1 MTTFPRYRGVEEI
14 LRCLRQVHLR
24 RRIIRLVTYLAML
37 ISLVSASLVTA
48 TLAGGYWPDQPPAV
62 LRWALWGLC
71 LGLWVLAAT
80 ALLARAA
87 IWRQN
92 PAQTARFVEQSTGR
106 LRNNLINAVLL
117 ADDCHQV
124 SGELVQKAIDETVR
138 MSRTRSDDLYRSVS
152 LRWLARWW
160 IVAAVAGMAAA
171 AVGIAQ
177 PGPFRRGVLAALT
190 PWKYVPYAN
199 TMRGVR
205 ITPGDATIFAGR
217 PIRVVVHLPDMRA
230 GETARQ
236 LGKLNPRVLVAGR
249 DSVLGML
256 GGKDG
261 TFTCDLGPVEQTL
274 RYAVVIGENHWPEN
288 KPYYRLTVIRRIDL
302 KALDLTYTYPSY
314 THLKPQTVTG
324 SGGNIEAPTGSNV
337 VLTLRLS
344 RGVPQAALEVK
355 DEPSRA
361 MAASE
366 DRKTFAAELLVQ
378 ADGGYRLA
386 MRDESGRVIQR
397 LPDLGSGDQV
407 GAAQAAAAGTERLL
421 DGYYPIRT
429 MPDAPPRVNFL
440 LPARDLTVAPGDKV
454 RMKIKA
460 SDKFGLANVT
470 LLAGTAKVHPA
481 SVLVRNPV
489 GATETII
496 EYEYTVDPNL
506 PDDGSVVIEYH
517 ATATDNRQ
525 LPALGLGSQS
535 SRSRTFKITVQDAVG
550 LAAEAAKRYEQLRKK
565 LLAILELQLIQRV
578 STAICWTKHTKL
590 GQIRDTGVE
599 ILVGQK
605 AVRNGVLWLL
615 TNHKFDQD
623 MLVIRQ
629 ELAQL
634 SANEA
639 KAAIDQAQV
648 LTDLGAL
655 SERFG
660 ACHKL
665 AATQDSIIN
674 ALQSMLAIM
683 PELAGREGQARATE
697 GTDMPPE
704 VAEKIRR
711 LKTKLEQFIDAQKK
725 VIQASGR
732 LVKTPV
738 DSFQDADEKLLK
750 ELRLTQDKWEKFI
763 DEAFTDF
770 SKLAQQDFS
779 NGVLLKELLSV
790 KCDVTMAKDALSKK
804 AVEIATSA
812 EDNAVENARTLTTN
826 LEKWLPDTPDRDK
839 WVMEDPSGGQENI
852 EMPELPSELEDLV
865 GDLLEQEEDLFDEM
879 QDISAKATGSFDKGA
894 GWDAMDGPIS
904 SMNAQG
910 VTGNQLPNSSEIH
923 GRSGEGRQGKSTGEF
938 VEDKA
943 VGKGGRRT
951 PTRLTPEPFQK
962 GQVDDRSPEP
972 PGGST
977 GGGKISGAGAE
988 GLEGP
993 VPPELQKQLNRLAGR
1008 QAILIN
1014 KAQRIRAQFKVSDHA
1029 NLKLLK
1035 AVTLMNRVYGDLR
1048 QYRYHNALRR
1058 RREVVAAIQ
1067 DSGLLLSGKVQVD
1080 VDATAAMPKY
1090 IRDDIADAMNGSLP
1104 EEFREVLKQYYRRL
1118 SENGSEK

>member
-1 MTTFPRYRGVEEI
+1 MGIIERKPEVHTMTTIPHYRGVEEI
-14 LRCLRQVHLR
+14 LHCLRQVHLR
-24 RRIIRLVTYLAML
+24 RRTIRLVTYLAML
-37 ISLVSASLVTA
+37 ISLVSASLVIT
-48 TLAGGYWPDQPPAV
+48 TLAGGYWPDQPPTV

-71 LGLWVLAAT
+71 LGMWVLAAA

-87 IWRQN
+87 LWRQN
-92 PAQTARFVEQSTGR
+92 PAQTARFVEQSSGR

-117 ADDCHQV
+117 ADDHHQV

-138 MSRTRSDDLYRSVS
+138 MSRSRSDDLYRSVS
-152 LRWLARWW
+152 LRWLARWG

-171 AVGIAQ
+171 AVAIAQ
-177 PGPFRRGVLAALT
+177 PGPFRRGMLAALT

-217 PIRVVVHLPDMRA
+217 PIRVVAHLPDMRA
-230 GETARQ
+230 GEAARQ

-249 DSVLGML
+249 NSALGML
-256 GGKDG
+256 GGKGG
-261 TFTCDLGPVEQTL
+261 TFTCDLGTVEQTL

-302 KALDLTYTYPSY
+302 EALNLTYTYPPY

-324 SGGNIEAPTGSNV
+324 SGGNIEAPIGSTV
-337 VLTLRLS
+337 ALTLRLS

-355 DEPSRA
+355 DGPSRA

-386 MRDESGRVIQR
+386 MQDGSGRVIQR
-397 LPDLGSGDQV
+397 L
-407 GAAQAAAAGTERLL
+407 ERLL
-421 DGYYPIRT
+421 DGYYSIRAV
-429 MPDAPPRVNFL
+429 PDAPPRVNFL

-454 RMKIKA
+454 RMRIKA

-470 LLAGTAKVHPA
+470 LLAGTAEIHPA
-481 SVLVRNPV
+481 SVLVRNPA

-506 PDDGSVVIEYH
+506 PDDGAVVIEYH
-517 ATATDNRQ
+517 AVATDNRE
-525 LPALGLGSQS
+525 LPALDLGSQT
-535 SRSRTFKITVQDAVG
+535 SRSRTFKITVQDAVR

-565 LLAILELQLIQRV
+565 LLAILELQLTQRV
-578 STAICWTKHTKL
+578 STAICWTKHIKL
-590 GQIRDTGVE
+590 GQIRATGVE
-599 ILVGQK
+599 IMVGQK

-648 LTDLGAL
+648 LAGLGAL

-683 PELAGREGQARATE
+683 PELAGREGQAGAGE

-704 VAEKIRR
+704 VAEKIHR

-725 VIQASGR
+725 IIQASRR

-750 ELRLTQDKWEKFI
+750 ELRLIQDKWEKFI

-779 NGVLLKELLSV
+779 NGELLKELLSV

-839 WVMEDPSGGQENI
+839 WVMEDPAGGQENI

-910 VTGNQLPNSSEIH
+910 VTGNQLPNPSEIH

-1008 QAILIN
+1008 QATLIN
-1014 KAQRIRAQFKVSDHA
+1014 KAQRIRAQFRVSDHA

-1035 AVTLMNRVYGDLR
+1035 AVTLMNRVRGDLR

-1058 RREVVAAIQ
+1058 RREVLAAIQ
-1067 DSGLLLSGKVQVD
+1067 DSGLLLSGKVQVEA
-1080 VDATAAMPKY
+1080 DATAAMPKY
-1090 IRDDIADAMNGSLP
+1090 IRDDIADAMTGSLP

-1118 SENGSEK
+1118 SEAGSEK